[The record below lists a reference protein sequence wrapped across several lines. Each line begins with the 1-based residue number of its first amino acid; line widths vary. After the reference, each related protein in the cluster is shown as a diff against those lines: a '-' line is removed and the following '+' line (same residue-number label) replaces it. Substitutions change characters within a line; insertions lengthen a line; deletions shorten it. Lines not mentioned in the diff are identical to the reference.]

1 MSAHS
6 WGSLCVCVCVRLCV
20 LACWSFCIGVQDA
33 WLCAWEN
40 VSKAAKKITF
50 HFIQIQNFL
59 LFSLSACVCVC
70 CECVCVWCACVC
82 CCECVCV

>member
-1 MSAHS
+1 M
-6 WGSLCVCVCVRLCV
+6 CVCV
-20 LACWSFCIGVQDA
+20 WEFCIGVQDA

-59 LFSLSACVCVC
+59 LLSLSACVCVC
-70 CECVCVWCACVC
+70 FVCVCICVPECTRPTSCCAALRQ
-82 CCECVCV
+82 